1 MKRLKAVSMGL
12 FVVSLFCIQGTSF
25 ANSPKKKVDVDLNH
39 AYNVLVKGNSKPATN
54 KHSNRK
60 ATVKKTTPHKYKA
73 LQIAKKQINKRYK
86 WGGANPNKGFD
97 CSGLIQY
104 AYKMIKVNVPRSAA
118 AQYKHA
124 KRVALKHL
132 EVGDLVFFHTRRTRA
147 KVNHVGIYLGGNKF
161 IHAPRRGKNV
171 SVASFNS
178 YWRKKFVGAG
188 RV

>member
-1 MKRLKAVSMGL
+1 MKRLKALSMSLIIAG
-12 FVVSLFCIQGTSF
+12 LFCIQGTSF
-25 ANSPKKKVDVDLNH
+25 ASNSSKKSDIDLNQ
-39 AYNVLVKGNSKPATN
+39 AYKLLVQGSSKPN
-54 KHSNRK
+54 SNRIV
-60 ATVKKTTPHKYKA
+60 ATPKSTPHKYKA
-73 LQIAKKQINKRYK
+73 LQVAKKQIHKRYK
-86 WGGANPNKGFD
+86 WGGDNPQKGFD

-104 AYKMIKVNVPRSAA
+104 AYKTIKVNIPRSAA

-132 EVGDLVFFHTRRTRA
+132 EVGDLIFFHTRRTRA

-171 SVASFNS
+171 SVANFNG
-178 YWRKKFVGAG
+178 YWRKKFVGVG

>member
-1 MKRLKAVSMGL
+1 MKRFKAVSMSL
-12 FVVSLFCIQGTSF
+12 IIVSLFCIQGTSF
-25 ANSPKKKVDVDLNH
+25 ANNSKKKIDVDLNQ
-39 AYNVLVKGNSKPATN
+39 AYKLLVKGNSKPKTN
-54 KHSNRK
+54 RAPASPKN
-60 ATVKKTTPHKYKA
+60 TPHKYKA
-73 LQIAKKQINKRYK
+73 LQVAKKQINKRYK
-86 WGGANPNKGFD
+86 WGGDNPKKGFD

-104 AYKMIKVNVPRSAA
+104 AYKTIKVNIPRSAA

-132 EVGDLVFFHTRRTRA
+132 EVGDLIFFHTRRTRA

>member
-1 MKRLKAVSMGL
+1 MKRFKAVSMSL
-12 FVVSLFCIQGTSF
+12 IIVSLFCIQGTSF
-25 ANSPKKKVDVDLNH
+25 ANSSKKKIDVDLNQ
-39 AYNVLVKGNSKPATN
+39 AYKLLVKGHLKPKTNQNIAPSKN
-54 KHSNRK
+54 
-60 ATVKKTTPHKYKA
+60 TPHKYKA

-86 WGGANPNKGFD
+86 WGGDNPKNGFD

-104 AYKMIKVNVPRSAA
+104 AYKKIKVDIPRSAA
-118 AQYKHA
+118 AQYKYA

-132 EVGDLVFFHTRRTRA
+132 EVGDLIFFHTRRSRA

-178 YWRKKFVGAG
+178 YWRKKFIGAG

>member
-1 MKRLKAVSMGL
+1 MKCVRAISMSL
-12 FVVSLFCIQGTSF
+12 VAVSLFLVQGTSF
-25 ANSPKKKVDVDLNH
+25 AAYSSKKNDIDLNE
-39 AYNVLVKGNSKPATN
+39 AYNLLVKGNKNPITT
-54 KHSNRK
+54 RTK
-60 ATVKKTTPHKYKA
+60 ASPKKIPQKYKA
-73 LQIAKKQINKRYK
+73 LQVAKKQIHKRYK
-86 WGGANPNKGFD
+86 WGGDNPNIGFD

-104 AYKMIKVNVPRSAA
+104 AYKSIKVSIPRSAE

-132 EVGDLVFFHTRRTRA
+132 ETGDLIFFHTRRTRA

-171 SVASFNS
+171 SVANFNN

>member
-1 MKRLKAVSMGL
+1 MKRLKAVSMSL
-12 FVVSLFCIQGTSF
+12 IIVSLFCIQGTSF
-25 ANSPKKKVDVDLNH
+25 ANSSKKKVDIDINQAYDL
-39 AYNVLVKGNSKPATN
+39 LIKGNTKAKTNRASKAKN
-54 KHSNRK
+54 N
-60 ATVKKTTPHKYKA
+60 TPHKYKA
-73 LQIAKKQINKRYK
+73 LQVAKKQINKRYK
-86 WGGANPNKGFD
+86 WGGDNPKKGFD

-104 AYKMIKVNVPRSAA
+104 AYKMIKVNLPRSAA